1 MLVLNRYQRR
11 LLSRLRMNYPA
22 RERVLLNRAIDSLAM
37 AGLVEYEAS
46 DFRSTKKNVNQ
57 YVYVWLSPIPNR
69 IHYSVCEMC
78 TNRNE
83 ELLNTVDQLERE
95 LALLTESN
103 VPKLSAWS
111 TTCKYKLEHL
121 VSKFRKLKMQHVGHL
136 VLLSMIET
144 RIKELKQE
152 NSVLQRKLE
161 QHWIA
166 SRTHKPV
173 KESNMAKLD
182 ITLDELTAGDMTAR
196 GVSIVIDGISAEDAA
211 RVSLRLLSAIDPME
225 ADDFET
231 PQHVCTCHVS
241 DEDKRPPYVGKPGNA
256 FAPMDVE

>member
-22 RERVLLNRAIDSLAM
+22 RECVPLTRAIDSLAM

-46 DFRSTKKNVNQ
+46 DFHSTKKNVDQ

-83 ELLNTVDQLERE
+83 ELLNTVDQLEQDNILITRE
-95 LALLTESN
+95 RDCLRNTIKELEQNNDLLTEE
-103 VPKLSAWS
+103 
-111 TTCKYKLEHL
+111 C
-121 VSKFRKLKMQHVGHL
+121 
-136 VLLSMIET
+136 
-144 RIKELKQE
+144 
-152 NSVLQRKLE
+152 NSLHDILN
-161 QHWIA
+161 A
-166 SRTHKPV
+166 TG
-173 KESNMAKLD
+173 SNMAKLD
-182 ITLDELTAGDMTAR
+182 ITMDELGAGDMAAR

-225 ADDFET
+225 ADDPET
-231 PQHVCTCHVS
+231 PQHVCTCHAS
-241 DEDKRPPYVGKPGNA
+241 DEDKRPPENKIHVIRHTGKTTGKRNNS

>member
-22 RERVLLNRAIDSLAM
+22 RERVPLTRAIDSLAM

-46 DFRSTKKNVNQ
+46 DFCSTKKNINQ

-83 ELLNTVDQLERE
+83 ELLNTVDELEEDNILITRE
-95 LALLTESN
+95 RDCLRNT
-103 VPKLSAWS
+103 
-111 TTCKYKLEHL
+111 
-121 VSKFRKLKMQHVGHL
+121 
-136 VLLSMIET
+136 
-144 RIKELKQE
+144 IKELEQE
-152 NSVLQRKLE
+152 NTILQRKLE
-161 QHWIA
+161 QRTELFGEHNWLA
-166 SRTHKPV
+166 SRTRKLV
-173 KESNMAKLD
+173 KENNMAKLD
-182 ITLDELTAGDMTAR
+182 ITVNELGAGDMAAR
-196 GVSIVIDGISAEDAA
+196 GVSIIIDGISAEDAA

-225 ADDFET
+225 ADDPET
-231 PQHVCTCHVS
+231 PQHVCTCHAS
-241 DEDKRPPYVGKPGNA
+241 DEDKRPPESIIRVMHHSGKTSGNRDNS

>member
-1 MLVLNRYQRR
+1 MLVINRYQRR

-22 RERVLLNRAIDSLAM
+22 RECVLLNRAIDSLAM

-46 DFRSTKKNVNQ
+46 DFHSTKKNVNQ

-83 ELLNTVDQLERE
+83 ELLNTVDELEQE
-95 LALLTESN
+95 NAALQSERD
-103 VPKLSAWS
+103 SARS
-111 TTCKYKLEHL
+111 YRHKLEHL
-121 VSKFRKLKMQHVGHL
+121 VSKFRKLKMQHAGYPL
-136 VLLSMIET
+136 LLSMKDT
-144 RIKELKQE
+144 RIKELEQE
-152 NSVLQRKLE
+152 NTILQSKLK

-166 SRTHKPV
+166 SRTHKSA
-173 KESNMAKLD
+173 KENNMAKLD
-182 ITLDELTAGDMTAR
+182 ITVDELGAGDMCAR

-225 ADDFET
+225 ADDSET
-231 PQHVCTCHVS
+231 PQHVCT
-241 DEDKRPPYVGKPGNA
+241 
-256 FAPMDVE
+256 